1 MNQVEKSI
9 QELTKTLQDKT
20 VFIAVSA
27 GIDSTLLLELAS
39 KYFTIIA
46 LHVNY
51 KLRGVE
57 SDEDQKFLEEFCKE
71 RNIRLQTKVYD
82 LGYELKQ
89 KPTNLQNRARQIRYD
104 FFQDYLKKHK
114 NAVLFIGHH
123 ADDQV
128 ETFFLHYFR
137 NSGLA
142 GLSGMKKRQDQIIRP
157 FLDFS
162 KQELIQCAEE
172 LKLTWR
178 EDQSNAKNEYLRNRF
193 RNEII
198 PFVEKE
204 IPEIKTSVLNLMNV
218 LRENQGQIEQEISVV
233 LGALQ
238 KTNNILIHELKS
250 WRDDRFIEFLRQME
264 IPTGFLTEFKKL
276 LYSQKGSRLDLTS
289 RSKYQK
295 IIRERDSLYF
305 VKKETEIVNLPKL
318 KSRVVHALPTSYSKN
333 KLYLDNSKIEG
344 VLHVRK
350 WKVGDRIYPIGLN
363 GSKLIS
369 DVLTDAKVPH
379 NERANQWVIC
389 DESKIISCGRFC
401 IDRRAIASSESSI
414 ILCLE
419 IIHSKAIQ

>member
-9 QELTKTLQDKT
+9 QELTKSLLDKT

-27 GIDSTLLLELAS
+27 GVDSTLLLELAS
-39 KYFTIIA
+39 KYFTVIA

-51 KLRGVE
+51 KLRGDE

-71 RNIRLQTKVYD
+71 RNIRLKTKVYD
-82 LGYELKQ
+82 LGFELKQ

-104 FFQDYLKKHK
+104 FFQDNLKKHK

-123 ADDQV
+123 SDDQV

-142 GLSGMKKRQDQIIRP
+142 GLSGMKKRQDRLIRP
-157 FLDFS
+157 FLNFS
-162 KQELIQCAEE
+162 KQELIQCAKE
-172 LKLTWR
+172 LKLIWR
-178 EDQSNAKNEYLRNRF
+178 EDRSNAKNEYLRNRF

-198 PFVEKE
+198 PFLEKE
-204 IPEIKTSVLNLMNV
+204 IPEIKTSVLNLMKV
-218 LRENQGQIEQEISVV
+218 LSENQGQIEQEISFVIS
-233 LGALQ
+233 ALQ

-250 WRDDRFIEFLRQME
+250 WGDERFIELFRQLE
-264 IPTGFLTEFKKL
+264 IPTGFLIEFKKL
-276 LYSQKGSRLDLTS
+276 LYSRKGARIDLTS
-289 RSKYQK
+289 HATFQK
-295 IIRERDSLYF
+295 IIRERDSLHF
-305 VKKETEIVNLPKL
+305 VQKETEIENPPKL
-318 KSRVVHALPTSYSKN
+318 KSRIVHALPTTYSKN
-333 KLYLDNSKIEG
+333 KLYVDNSKIEG
-344 VLHVRK
+344 DLYVRK
-350 WKVGDRIYPIGLN
+350 WKVGDRIYPIGMN

-379 NERANQWVIC
+379 NERANQWVLC
-389 DESKIISCGRFC
+389 DESKIISCVGYC

-419 IIHSKAIQ
+419 IIHSKTIQ

>member
-9 QELTKTLQDKT
+9 QELTKSLQDKT

-71 RNIRLQTKVYD
+71 RNITLQTKVYD
-82 LGYELKQ
+82 LAYELKQ
-89 KPTNLQNRARQIRYD
+89 KQTNLQNRARQIRYD
-104 FFQDYLKKHK
+104 FFQDYLKKYQ
-114 NAVLFIGHH
+114 NSVLFIGHH

-128 ETFFLHYFR
+128 ETFFLNYFR

-142 GLSGMKKRQDQIIRP
+142 GLSGMKKTRDQIIRP

-162 KQELIQCAEE
+162 KQELIQCAKE
-172 LKLTWR
+172 LKLNWR
-178 EDQSNAKNEYLRNRF
+178 EDRSNAKNEYLRNTF

-204 IPEIKTSVLNLMNV
+204 IPEIKTSVIKLMKV

-233 LGALQ
+233 ISALQ
-238 KTNNILIHELKS
+238 KTNNILIHELKT
-250 WRDDRFIEFLRQME
+250 WRDERFIEFLRQLE
-264 IPTGFLTEFKKL
+264 IPTGLLTEFKKL
-276 LYSQKGSRLDLTS
+276 LYSQKGARLVLTS
-289 RSKYQK
+289 RARYQK

-305 VKKETEIVNLPKL
+305 VQKETEIENPIKL
-318 KSRVVHALPTSYSKN
+318 KSRLVRALPNTYSKN
-333 KLYLDNSKIEG
+333 KLYIDNSKVKG
-344 VLHVRK
+344 DLYVRK
-350 WKVGDRIYPIGLN
+350 WKVGDRIYPIGMN

-389 DESKIISCGRFC
+389 DQSKIISCVGFC

-419 IIHSKAIQ
+419 IIHAKAIK

>member
-9 QELTKTLQDKT
+9 QELTKSLQDKT

-27 GIDSTLLLELAS
+27 GVDSTLLLELAS
-39 KYFTIIA
+39 KYFTVIA

-51 KLRGVE
+51 KLRGDE
-57 SDEDQKFLEEFCKE
+57 SDEDQKFLKEFCKE
-71 RNIRLQTKVYD
+71 RNIRLKTKVYD
-82 LGYELKQ
+82 LGFELKQ

-104 FFQDYLKKHK
+104 FFQDNLKKHT
-114 NAVLFIGHH
+114 NSVLFIGHH
-123 ADDQV
+123 SDDQV

-142 GLSGMKKRQDQIIRP
+142 GLSGMKKRQDRIIRP

-162 KQELIQCAEE
+162 KQELIQCAKE
-172 LKLTWR
+172 LKLIWR
-178 EDQSNAKNEYLRNRF
+178 EDRSNAKNEYLRNRF

-204 IPEIKTSVLNLMNV
+204 IPEIKTSVLNLMKV
-218 LRENQGQIEQEISVV
+218 LSENQGQIEQEISFVIS
-233 LGALQ
+233 ALQ
-238 KTNNILIHELKS
+238 KTTSILINELKS
-250 WRDDRFIEFLRQME
+250 WGDERFIELLRQLE

-276 LYSQKGSRLDLTS
+276 LYSQKGARLDLTS
-289 RSKYQK
+289 QAKYQK
-295 IIRERDSLYF
+295 IIRERDSLHF
-305 VKKETEIVNLPKL
+305 VQKETEIENLPKL
-318 KSRVVHALPTSYSKN
+318 KSRIVHALPTTYSKN

-344 VLHVRK
+344 DLYVRK

-379 NERANQWVIC
+379 NERANQWVLC
-389 DESKIISCGRFC
+389 DESKIISCVGYC

-419 IIHSKAIQ
+419 IIHSKTIQ